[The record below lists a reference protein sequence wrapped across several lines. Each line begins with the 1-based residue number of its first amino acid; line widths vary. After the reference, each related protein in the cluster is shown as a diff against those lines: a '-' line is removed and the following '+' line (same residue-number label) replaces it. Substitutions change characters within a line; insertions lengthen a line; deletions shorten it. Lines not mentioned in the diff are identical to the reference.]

1 MLRMAAYQA
10 LLEVTAARRRCHCR
24 SRGEMTMYCRL
35 SSFFRTMFTLMLVGA
50 GLFSLAPVPV
60 AGAATGCGC
69 AGDYVNPAAKAPSVA
84 QPSGG
89 STSPGGT
96 YTLSVTRSSLSVK
109 DVKSGKTLLS
119 LSGLTGDFQAGF
131 SPNDS
136 GFTVW
141 SVNGAGGHVALYDL
155 SSKTPSNVV
164 WSNDYLGPFFPGFSP
179 HGTYF
184 LVAAQ
189 VNAQFTDLKVVNATS
204 GHLSYDDQVASNTNW
219 GFSPDGQRLA
229 IWIGTNNATSGSSTS
244 TVILYDLS
252 AGHQV
257 WRTDGAFGAVSLAF
271 SPHGTYFASATIT
284 NGSQADLVV
293 VPAAASGSGANT
305 PVYSS
310 GSITLYA
317 PPGKDKDKF
326 GSAAWGFSPDKGD
339 ATFVYD
345 AVSGQSGANVVM
357 VNLATQSAHTFN
369 YPNLVAGWWQFS
381 PCGDVLGIVVQPS
394 QTTSVDVGLYA
405 TSSGQALFTSQYNSL
420 NVSLKATDANHV
432 VTVDGKDYN
441 VAKNAGSASCDSG
454 GGNGNGNGSG
464 NGNGTSGNGN
474 GGSGNIPCPS
484 CYVPPVALT
493 DLQVSSIVVAS
504 GGQLTG
510 TLTTSAGGAVS
521 LRSSN
526 PDAASVPAVVAAATG
541 TTTFTI
547 IAGTVTKDT
556 LVTITATAGAT
567 TKSARFIVEAP
578 CTSSTGPVSSY
589 AIGMAPINGNGGG
602 SGRPDG
608 GRLNR
613 QVIQVS
619 VDPMVVTASSTVTGT
634 VTLSDATKSDT
645 TFILSSS
652 DPSAVSVPTNVTVP
666 SGATTATFAVSTN
679 AVSSDE
685 FVSINARKSGYLSL
699 GATIAVV
706 QPPSLTSLSLDS
718 SSVEGGASV
727 SGTVTLSSAGT
738 GCQARTVSLNSSS
751 PTVAS
756 VPVSVEIPA
765 GATSANFTVQT
776 SAVTTDQQV
785 TISGSLNGNTQ
796 SATLTVKAPAPPSGV
811 SNDNFAD
818 AAPLSLPGIVIGD
831 TTQATM
837 EAGEPVLTNSCAVQP
852 GFALSHSVWF
862 KLTPSQSGVLTVSTA
877 NAGTSLDSVLALYAD
892 PGAAGVSGLGT
903 PLGCD
908 NNGDALQSADSGSSD
923 PTLHNEEHT
932 GPDRGTMGWL
942 PTWSSIMHVN
952 VTAGQTYYVQLGGI
966 GGGPAGHYVLTAE
979 VNPTIQLPNMLA
991 GVSVDPTS
999 VASGQSATG
1008 IVTLSAPAPAG
1019 GIIVALSSSDA
1030 TNASAPTSVVVPEG
1044 ADHATFTVQTNA
1056 VTSATIT
1063 ASFDGAQRSA
1073 TLSVNAP

>member
-1 MLRMAAYQA
+1 MR
-10 LLEVTAARRRCHCR
+10 
-24 SRGEMTMYCRL
+24 CRL
-35 SSFFRTMFTLMLVGA
+35 FSLITALSLLLLVGT

-60 AGAATGCGC
+60 AGAAAGCGC

-84 QPSGG
+84 HPSGG
-89 STSPGGT
+89 NKSPGGT
-96 YTLSVTRSSLSVK
+96 YTLSVTVSSLTVK
-109 DVKSGKTLLS
+109 DAKSGKTLLS

-136 GFTVW
+136 GFAVW

-155 SSKTPSNVV
+155 SSKTPSQVV
-164 WSNDYLGPFFPGFSP
+164 WSNDYPGPFFPAFSP

-189 VNAQFTDLKVVNATS
+189 VNTQFTNLKVVDAKS
-204 GHLSYDDQVASNTNW
+204 GHLRYDDQVASNTNW

-229 IWIGTNNATSGSSTS
+229 IWTGTNSPAGGSSTS

-284 NGSQADLVV
+284 NGSQANLVV

-310 GSITLYA
+310 GSITLFA
-317 PPGKDKDKF
+317 PPGKGKDTF
-326 GSAAWGFSPDKGD
+326 GSAAWGFSPDNGD

-357 VNLATQSAHTFN
+357 VNLTTRVANTFP

-432 VTVDGKDYN
+432 VTVDGKDYS
-441 VAKNAGSASCDSG
+441 VAKNAGSAGCDSG

-474 GGSGNIPCPS
+474 SNGNGNGGSGTIPCPS

-493 DLQVSSIVVAS
+493 NLQVSSIVVAS

-510 TLTTSAGGAVS
+510 TVTTSAGGAISV
-521 LRSSN
+521 RSSN
-526 PDAASVPAVVAAATG
+526 PAAASVPAVVDAATG

-547 IAGTVTKDT
+547 IAGTVAKDT
-556 LVTITATAGAT
+556 LVTISATAGAT
-567 TKSARFIVEAP
+567 TKYARFIVQAP
-578 CTSSTGPVSSY
+578 CTTSTGPVSSY

-602 SGRPDG
+602 SGGPGG
-608 GRLNR
+608 GRFSR

-634 VTLSDATKSDT
+634 VTLSDAVKSDT

-652 DPSAVSVPTNVTVP
+652 DPSAVSIPVNISVP
-666 SGATTATFAVSTN
+666 SGATTATFPVTAN

-685 FVSINARKSGYLSL
+685 FVSIDARKTGYLSL
-699 GATIAVV
+699 GATIAVL
-706 QPPSLTSLSLDS
+706 QAPSLTSLNLDS

-727 SGTVTLSSAGT
+727 SGTVSLSAAGA
-738 GCQARTVSLNSSS
+738 GCQARTVTMDSSS
-751 PTVAS
+751 PAVAS

-776 SAVTTDQQV
+776 TAVTSDQQV
-785 TISGSLNGNTQ
+785 TISGSLNGTTQ
-796 SATLTVKAPAPPSGV
+796 SAPLTVKAPAPPSAV

-818 AAPLSLPGIVIGD
+818 AAPLSLPGIAIGD
-831 TTQATM
+831 TNQATI
-837 EAGEPVLTNSCAVQP
+837 ESGEPELAGTCAVL
-852 GFALSHSVWF
+852 GGALHNSVWF
-862 KLTPSQSGVLTVSTA
+862 KLTPTESGVLTVSTA
-877 NAGTSLDSVLALYAD
+877 NAGTNIDSELALYAD
-892 PGAAGVSGLGT
+892 PGTAAVSNLGT

-908 NNGDALQSADSGSSD
+908 NNGDGLQNAATSSSD
-923 PTLHNEEHT
+923 STLYKEEHT
-932 GPDRGTMGWL
+932 GPDSGTLGWL
-942 PTWSSIMHVN
+942 PIWSSIMHVS
-952 VTAGQTYYVQLGGI
+952 VTAGKTYYVQLSGISGGA
-966 GGGPAGHYVLTAE
+966 PAGHYVLTAE
-979 VNPTIQLPNMLA
+979 VNPTLPLPNMLG
-991 GVSVDPTS
+991 GVSIDPTS

-1008 IVTLSAPAPAG
+1008 TVTLSAPAPAG

-1030 TNASAPTSVVVPEG
+1030 TNASVPTSVVVPEG
-1044 ADHATFTVQTNA
+1044 ADHATFTVQTSA
-1056 VTSATIT
+1056 VTTATIT

-1073 TLSVNAP
+1073 TLNVHTP

>member
-1 MLRMAAYQA
+1 MR
-10 LLEVTAARRRCHCR
+10 
-24 SRGEMTMYCRL
+24 CRL
-35 SSFFRTMFTLMLVGA
+35 VSLLTALFSVMLVGA
-50 GLFSLAPVPV
+50 GLFSLAPVPD
-60 AGAATGCGC
+60 AGASSGCGC
-69 AGDYVNPAAKAPSVA
+69 AGDYVNPAVKAPSVA

-89 STSPGGT
+89 SKSPGGT
-96 YTLSVTRSSLSVK
+96 YTLSVTRTSLTVK
-109 DVKSGKTLLS
+109 DAKSGKTLLS

-136 GFTVW
+136 GFAVW
-141 SVNGAGGHVALYDL
+141 SVDGAGGHVALYDL
-155 SSKTPSNVV
+155 SSKTPSQVV
-164 WSNDYLGPFFPGFSP
+164 WNNDYPGPFFPAFSP

-184 LVAAQ
+184 LVAATA
-189 VNAQFTDLKVVNATS
+189 NAQFTNLKVVNATS
-204 GHLSYDDQVASNTNW
+204 GHVSYDDQVPSNTDW
-219 GFSPDGQRLA
+219 GFSPDGNRLA
-229 IWIGTNNATSGSSTS
+229 IWTGTNNATSGDSTS

-252 AGHQV
+252 AGRQV

-284 NGSQADLVV
+284 NGSQADLAV
-293 VPAAASGSGANT
+293 VPAAASGGGENT

-357 VNLATQSAHTFN
+357 VNLTTRVANTFP
-369 YPNLVAGWWQFS
+369 YPNLVSGWWQFS

-432 VTVDGKDYN
+432 VTVDGKDYS
-441 VAKNAGSASCDSG
+441 VAKNAGSAGCDSG

-474 GGSGNIPCPS
+474 SNGNGNGGSGTIPCPS

-493 DLQVSSIVVAS
+493 NLQVSSIVVAS

-510 TLTTSAGGAVS
+510 TVTTSAGGAISV
-521 LRSSN
+521 RSSN
-526 PDAASVPAVVAAATG
+526 PDAASVPAVVDAATG

-547 IAGTVTKDT
+547 IAGTVAKDT
-556 LVTITATAGAT
+556 LVTISATAGAT
-567 TKSARFIVEAP
+567 TKYARFIVQAP
-578 CTSSTGPVSSY
+578 CTTSTGPVSSY

-602 SGRPDG
+602 SGGPGG
-608 GRLNR
+608 GRFNR

-619 VDPMVVTASSTVTGT
+619 VDPMVVTASSTVTGS
-634 VTLSDATKSDT
+634 VTLSDAVKSDT

-652 DPSAVSVPTNVTVP
+652 DPSAVSIPANVTVP
-666 SGATTATFAVSTN
+666 SGATTATFPVTAN

-685 FVSINARKSGYLSL
+685 FVSIDARKAGYLSL
-699 GATIAVV
+699 GATIAVL
-706 QPPSLTSLSLDS
+706 QAPSLTSLNLDS

-727 SGTVTLSSAGT
+727 SGTVSLSAAGA
-738 GCQARTVSLNSSS
+738 GCQARTVTLDSSS

-776 SAVTTDQQV
+776 TAVTTDQQV
-785 TISGSLNGNTQ
+785 MISGSLNGATQ
-796 SATLTVKAPAPPSGV
+796 SATLTVKAPAPPSAV

-818 AAPLSLPGIVIGD
+818 AAPLSLPGIAIGD

-837 EAGEPVLTNSCAVQP
+837 EGGEPVLANSCAVLS

-862 KLTPSQSGVLTVSTA
+862 KLTPAQSGVLTVSTA
-877 NAGTSLDSVLALYAD
+877 NAGTNLDSVLALYAD
-892 PGAAGVSGLGT
+892 PGAAGVSSLGT

-908 NNGDALQSADSGSSD
+908 NNGDGLQSVDNGSSD
-923 PTLHNEEHT
+923 PTLYQEEHT

-966 GGGPAGHYVLTAE
+966 GGAPAGHYVLTAE
-979 VNPTIQLPNMLA
+979 VNPALQLPNMLA
-991 GVSVDPTS
+991 GVGIAPTS
-999 VASGQSATG
+999 VSSGGSATG
-1008 IVTLSAPAPAG
+1008 TVTLSAPAPAG

-1030 TNASAPTSVVVPEG
+1030 TNASVPTSVVVPEG
-1044 ADHATFTVQTNA
+1044 ADQATFTVQTSA
-1056 VTSATIT
+1056 AAAATTVTVT
-1063 ASFDGAQRSA
+1063 ASFDGAQQTA
-1073 TLSVNAP
+1073 DLS